1 MTFPTNLVKSLIL
14 ACAFSAASY
23 ATNFDLNTL
32 TPTDPQSDNI
42 GNDQNPVDY
51 KFEYD
56 EHSNPRETGDAC
68 LIEHLTSSFS
78 GLTATVE
85 WAPAGSIDLD
95 TIYLKAGSF
104 YVSWDVSSIDWTAY
118 TGFTV
123 TNAWIRNPN
132 GKKHPLLG
140 ISHIALDGECRHVN
154 VPDAGATA
162 ALLALGLAGVIG
174 LRRRLGSRS

>member
-23 ATNFDLNTL
+23 ATNFNLNTL
-32 TPTDPQSDNI
+32 TPTGPISGNI
-42 GNDQNPVDY
+42 GDAQHPVDY
-51 KFEYD
+51 KFEYKD
-56 EHSNPRETGDAC
+56 GQPSETGDAC

-85 WAPAGSIDLD
+85 WTPAGSIDLD
-95 TIYLKAGSF
+95 TIYLKAGNF

-123 TNAWIRNPN
+123 TNVWILNPN
-132 GKKHPLLG
+132 GRKHPPLG

-162 ALLALGLAGVIG
+162 ALLALGLAGVVG